1 MVQIIA
7 SDMDGTLLND
17 EMVISPGNAAAIKH
31 AQSLGVHFVVSS
43 GRSLEEIKPL
53 IPGCRHYL
61 SYDHAKRCN
70 RLG

>member
-31 AQSLGVHFVVSS
+31 TQSLGVHFVVSS

-53 IPGCRHYL
+53 IQARSEEHTSEL
-61 SYDHAKRCN
+61 QSH
-70 RLG
+70 

>member
-31 AQSLGVHFVVSS
+31 AQSLGVHFRGAPLKKSS
-43 GRSLEEIKPL
+43 R
-53 IPGCRHYL
+53 
-61 SYDHAKRCN
+61 
-70 RLG
+70 

>member
-31 AQSLGVHFVVSS
+31 AQSLGVHLSFLRGAPLKKSS
-43 GRSLEEIKPL
+43 R
-53 IPGCRHYL
+53 
-61 SYDHAKRCN
+61 
-70 RLG
+70 

>member
-43 GRSLEEIKPL
+43 GRDRKSVV
-53 IPGCRHYL
+53 
-61 SYDHAKRCN
+61 
-70 RLG
+70 

>member
-43 GRSLEEIKPL
+43 GRSLEETLPVL
-53 IPGCRHYL
+53 
-61 SYDHAKRCN
+61 
-70 RLG
+70 